1 MNDNQLRQLIE
12 RFGYSWKG
20 YRKVRK
26 GVRKRLRRRLQELGC
41 PSTESYLQELERN
54 AAERRRC
61 RRLLSVSVSRFFR
74 DRKLWECLGQD
85 IFPSLIRQAHES
97 VRIWSA
103 GCACGEEPY
112 SITMLWHSL
121 TRTPPCKTGLH
132 VLATDLN
139 PCYLQRAKEGT
150 YPASS
155 LRDVPENLRSRYF
168 RHRKDAHS
176 YAVKD
181 FLKDAITWKVQDLFF
196 ETPKARFQVI
206 FLRNSLMTYYEE
218 RSRMP
223 VLRQV
228 LGVLSPGGILVIGS
242 HERLPA
248 AELGLTPY
256 GSLPCVFQREPENN
270 GHWDTLAGWKDPGP
284 KTQDTGLGRGHPS
297 GECEGE

>member
-1 MNDNQLRQLIE
+1 MNDSQLRELIE

-26 GVRKRLRRRLQELGC
+26 GVRKRIRHRLQELGC
-41 PSTESYLQELERN
+41 PNAAAYLQELERN
-54 AAERRRC
+54 AAERRLC
-61 RRLLSVSVSRFFR
+61 RRLMSVSVSRFFR
-74 DRKLWECLGQD
+74 DRRLWECLIQD
-85 IFPSLIRQAHES
+85 IFPSLLGQAHEG

-121 TRTPPCKTGLH
+121 TRSPSCTTGLH

-139 PCYLQRAKEGT
+139 PCYLQRAKKGI

-155 LRDVPENLRSRYF
+155 LRDVPESLRSRYF
-168 RHRKDAHS
+168 RPRKDAQS

-181 FLKDAITWKVQDLFF
+181 LLKDAITWKVQDLFS
-196 ETPKARFQVI
+196 EIPEARFQVI

-218 RSRMP
+218 RSRVP
-223 VLRQV
+223 VLRKV

-248 AELGLTPY
+248 AELGLAPC
-256 GSLPCVFQREPENN
+256 GSLPYVFQREAENN
-270 GHWDTLAGWKDPGP
+270 GNRDTLAGWNDPGP
-284 KTQDTGLGRGHPS
+284 RTSIR
-297 GECEGE
+297 